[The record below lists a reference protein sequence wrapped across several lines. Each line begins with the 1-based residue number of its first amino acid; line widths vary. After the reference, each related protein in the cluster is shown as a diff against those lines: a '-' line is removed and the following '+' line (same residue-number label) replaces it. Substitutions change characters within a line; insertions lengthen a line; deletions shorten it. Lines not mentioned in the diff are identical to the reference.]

1 MPRGTGGNT
10 RVYLKFEDT
19 YGTSPG
25 GDYVQIPF
33 KGGFDLSSEQPVER
47 SDVLGLDRE
56 PGTGERGLIV
66 DRGTIPAPLDL
77 RYLGYWLKS
86 LLGAPATSGMGPYTH
101 VFGGSGPPTTPPS
114 LSVLVFHPDVP
125 RYYRHNGVVV
135 NTITLPFSVSDR
147 ITARIEVIAKGEE
160 TVTDTAA
167 GTPTKHALTSFARL
181 QGSIK
186 KDGTALGRV
195 VGGQVA
201 ISGNLEPATV
211 IKTDATIDGVDPGTM
226 SANGTVTVRFAEDD
240 LMAEA
245 LAGTLVNLTFAY
257 TIDAEKS
264 LVVDLPQVQLATPK
278 RSIPGPGGIQVSFP
292 FESETPVGGHFC
304 TVTLTNDIASY

>member
-47 SDVLGLDRE
+47 GDVLGCDRE

-211 IKTDATIDGVDPGTM
+211 IATDATIDGVDPGTM
-226 SANGTVTVRFAEDD
+226 SANGTVTDRSSLCTLPPRASPAPRMCCTWWSCTPRTRSRRSRPSPSTTRPCLSMTAVTSRAGRFRITRACSSI
-240 LMAEA
+240 LGVPTR
-245 LAGTLVNLTFAY
+245 L
-257 TIDAEKS
+257 
-264 LVVDLPQVQLATPK
+264 QTP
-278 RSIPGPGGIQVSFP
+278 I
-292 FESETPVGGHFC
+292 
-304 TVTLTNDIASY
+304 